1 MDFLTIALF
10 FIYTYGLGFSLAKAA
25 KESENFLERN
35 LMRIGIG
42 LGAMIV
48 LGLVLNI
55 INIPIDWR
63 IFLAASTAF
72 PLFYLLKNFKSI
84 VGNFRLNF
92 KITKYDLAILAM
104 LLIFLASFYMYSKG
118 AFSYPWLEDD
128 DSWGHAIGV
137 KYAAVEKRIFAEN
150 PLRYLDPYP
159 PGYDMLLGI
168 LHQTNNSAYWTLKF
182 FNALIIS
189 LSIIFFFF
197 FAKELTDKNRA
208 LFAAF
213 ALASIPAFLSHFIW
227 AIALSIP
234 LYFVSFYCAERI
246 KYDKKWVIIAAVM
259 IGAVLTISPSHS
271 AYFAVFFAIYA
282 MAKAVTDKKR
292 IIYVSS
298 AGFFGVFISLILW
311 WAPSIA
317 RHGLAETLKGLGSP
331 PGVNVLTTAGTAD
344 RMYALRDFLIAQK
357 ENMINNPIGI
367 GLVISALAMFALL
380 SIIWEYNAEIKKN
393 KLAIFGIFL
402 TAASAMLFFLS
413 HTYTKYVPKRN
424 VAALAPGSVPFFEFL
439 SGQFFMA
446 TFLSIILFAIISIIV
461 INYKNNEFKDSYLII
476 ALGWLFFA
484 FYAVNASA
492 YYYKITPFRA
502 WSILAIP
509 AAMIAGEGMI
519 AAIRLFGKSRL
530 AKFAVITLVVS
541 GVLFTSAYQKY
552 AVNTAQWPPG
562 GFWTSYD
569 EIMGYAW
576 AKDNLPKNSMA
587 FTFVNDGPVIGMD
600 MYICHWC
607 SKVQDY
613 KAKGFNE
620 TAEQN
625 YNWLRNE
632 QYKYLIIDGQTARK
646 FGSNETNTKINS
658 LIGTDKFQPAFGNN
672 GLIILS
678 IA

>member
-10 FIYTYGLGFSLAKAA
+10 FIYTYGLGFSLAKIAE
-25 KESENFLERN
+25 ESENFLERN

-48 LGLVLNI
+48 LGLALNI
-55 INIPIDWR
+55 AHVPIDWR
-63 IFLAASTAF
+63 IFLAASMAF
-72 PLFYLLKNFKSI
+72 PLFYIFKNFKSI
-84 VGNFRLNF
+84 AGNFRLNF

-104 LLIFLASFYMYSKG
+104 LLIFIASFYMYSKG

-137 KYAAVEKRIFAEN
+137 KYAAVEKKVFAEN

-159 PGYDMLLGI
+159 PSYDMLLGI
-168 LHQTNNSAYWTLKF
+168 LHQTNDSLYWTLKF
-182 FNALIIS
+182 FNALVIS

-227 AIALSIP
+227 AIALSVP
-234 LYFVSFYCAERI
+234 LYFVSFYCTERI
-246 KYDKKWVIIAAVM
+246 KYDKKWIIAAAVM
-259 IGAVLTISPSHS
+259 IGAALTISPSHS
-271 AYFAVFFAIYA
+271 AYFAIFFAIYA
-282 MAKAVTDKKR
+282 IAKFIAGKKML
-292 IIYVSS
+292 IYISS
-298 AGFFGVFISLILW
+298 AGFFGVLISFILW
-311 WAPSIA
+311 WAPAIA
-317 RHGLAETLKGLGSP
+317 RHGLAGTLKGLGSP
-331 PGVNVLTTAGTAD
+331 PGVNILTTAGTAD

-367 GLVISALAMFALL
+367 GLVIFLLVLLAIL
-380 SIIWEYNAEIKKN
+380 SIIWKYHAEIKKN

-413 HTYTKYVPKRN
+413 ETYTKYVPKRN

-439 SGQFFMA
+439 SGQFFMVV
-446 TFLSIILFAIISIIV
+446 FLSIILFAIISVIV
-461 INYKNNEFKDSYLII
+461 INYKNKEFKDGHLII

-492 YYYKITPFRA
+492 FYYKLTPFRV
-502 WSILAIP
+502 WSILAVP
-509 AAMIAGEGMI
+509 IAIIASEGMFALI
-519 AAIRLFGKSRL
+519 HLFGKSRL
-530 AKFAVITLVVS
+530 AKFAVISLIVA
-541 GVLFTSAYQKY
+541 GVLLTSAYQKY

-562 GFWTSYD
+562 GFWTSFD
-569 EIMGYAW
+569 EVKGYTW
-576 AKDNLPKNSMA
+576 IKDNLPKNSIT

-600 MYICHWC
+600 MYTCHWC
-607 SKVQDY
+607 SSVQEY

-625 YNWLRNE
+625 YNWLRKE
-632 QYKYLIIDGQTARK
+632 QYKYIIIDGQTARK
-646 FGSNETNTKINS
+646 FGSNETNSKIKD
-658 LIGTDKFQPAFGNN
+658 LIGTGKFQPAFSNN